1 MMAMEIT
8 ADSRIASGFPA
19 SVMQL
24 RLLTPSHALVDAPAT
39 KIVCEAE
46 NGYFCLLPRHV
57 DFVSALT
64 PGVFTYWSPEAH
76 EHLLAIDEGTLV
88 KCGAEVIV
96 SVRNAVR
103 GTSLARLRDL
113 AEHEFKSRDE
123 RQRMAH
129 SALARLEAAALRRI
143 GALEG

>member
-1 MMAMEIT
+1 M
-8 ADSRIASGFPA
+8 
-19 SVMQL
+19 
-24 RLLTPSHALVDAPAT
+24 
-39 KIVCEAE
+39 
-46 NGYFCLLPRHV
+46 
-57 DFVSALT
+57 
-64 PGVFTYWSPEAH
+64 
-76 EHLLAIDEGTLV
+76 
-88 KCGAEVIV
+88 

>member
-46 NGYFCLLPRHV
+46 NGYFCLLP
-57 DFVSALT
+57 DMS
-64 PGVFTYWSPEAH
+64 
-76 EHLLAIDEGTLV
+76 
-88 KCGAEVIV
+88 
-96 SVRNAVR
+96 
-103 GTSLARLRDL
+103 TS
-113 AEHEFKSRDE
+113 SR
-123 RQRMAH
+123 R
-129 SALARLEAAALRRI
+129 
-143 GALEG
+143 